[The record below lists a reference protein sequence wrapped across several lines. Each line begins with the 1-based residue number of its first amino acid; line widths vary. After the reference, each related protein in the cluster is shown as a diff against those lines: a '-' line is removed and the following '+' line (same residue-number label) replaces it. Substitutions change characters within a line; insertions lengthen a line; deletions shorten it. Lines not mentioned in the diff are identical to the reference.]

1 MRPVHSPT
9 GHTVVAQ
16 RQRGRWRR
24 FSAGLSGVL
33 LVLACVLS
41 VPAAARAADEP
52 DANTEQWSDIRQ
64 FLFAERPIIDNRGD
78 VVDIDAP
85 FRAEDAAVVPI
96 GLKAKLEQ
104 TAGQHIRKMWLV
116 IDKNPTPVAASF
128 ELTPES
134 GRADIET
141 RVRLEEYTWVRV
153 IAETN
158 DGQLHMARKFVRAAG
173 GCSAP
178 AGKDM
183 EAALARLGKVKFRLE
198 GEPQA
203 GQPTLAQ
210 VMVSHP
216 NNSGMQ
222 MDQVTR
228 LFVPPHY
235 VRRIEV
241 AYGGKVIMSASVDFS
256 ISENPNLR
264 FYFLP
269 RNEGGEL
276 TAKVVDSRD
285 LVFTSTLSIA
295 RTGI

>member
-1 MRPVHSPT
+1 MSNNLFLHRMANRS
-9 GHTVVAQ
+9 
-16 RQRGRWRR
+16 RGLLGALLCAALLP
-24 FSAGLSGVL
+24 SAAL
-33 LVLACVLS
+33 
-41 VPAAARAADEP
+41 AADEP
-52 DANTEQWSDIRQ
+52 SADTEQWAGIRQ
-64 FLFAERPIIDNRGD
+64 FLFADRPIADNAGD
-78 VVDIDAP
+78 VVEIDAP
-85 FRAEDAAVVPI
+85 FRAEDAAVVPV
-96 GLKAKLEQ
+96 GLKAKIDQ
-104 TAGQHIRKMWLV
+104 TPGRFIRKMWLLV
-116 IDKNPTPVAASF
+116 DKNPTPIAASF

-141 RVRLEEYTWVRV
+141 RIRLEEYTWVRV
-153 IAETN
+153 VAETS

-198 GEPQA
+198 GEPQQ
-203 GQPTLAQ
+203 GKPTLAQ

-235 VRRIEV
+235 VRHVEV
-241 AYGGKVIMSASVDFS
+241 AYGGKVIMSADVDFS
-256 ISENPNLR
+256 MSENPNLR

-269 RNEGGEL
+269 SVGAGEL
-276 TAKVVDSRD
+276 TAKVVDSKD
-285 LVFTSTLSIA
+285 LVFTSTLNLSK
-295 RTGI
+295 TGS

>member
-1 MRPVHSPT
+1 MSNNLFLHRMVNRS
-9 GHTVVAQ
+9 
-16 RQRGRWRR
+16 RGLLGALLCAALLP
-24 FSAGLSGVL
+24 SAAL
-33 LVLACVLS
+33 
-41 VPAAARAADEP
+41 AADEP
-52 DANTEQWSDIRQ
+52 SPDTEQWAGIRQ
-64 FLFAERPIIDNRGD
+64 FLFADRPIADNAGD
-78 VVDIDAP
+78 VVEIDAP
-85 FRAEDAAVVPI
+85 FRAEDAAVVPV
-96 GLKAKLEQ
+96 GLKAKIDQ
-104 TAGQHIRKMWLV
+104 TPGRFIRKMWLLV
-116 IDKNPTPVAASF
+116 DKNPTPIAASF

-141 RVRLEEYTWVRV
+141 RIRLEEYTWVRV
-153 IAETN
+153 VAETS

-198 GEPQA
+198 GEPQQ
-203 GQPTLAQ
+203 GKPTLAQ

-235 VRRIEV
+235 VRHVEV
-241 AYGGKVIMSASVDFS
+241 AYGGKVIMSADVDFS
-256 ISENPNLR
+256 MSENPNLR

-269 RNEGGEL
+269 SVGAGEL
-276 TAKVVDSRD
+276 TAKVVDSKD
-285 LVFTSTLSIA
+285 LVFTSTLNLSK
-295 RTGI
+295 TGS

>member
-1 MRPVHSPT
+1 MPT
-9 GHTVVAQ
+9 FALPHRLTIQGLAAVAALII
-16 RQRGRWRR
+16 GTLM
-24 FSAGLSGVL
+24 GG
-33 LVLACVLS
+33 
-41 VPAAARAADEP
+41 PAQAADEP
-52 DANTEQWSDIRQ
+52 SADTEQWADIRA
-64 FLFAERPIIDNRGD
+64 FLFADRPIADNLGD
-78 VVDIDAP
+78 VVELDAP
-85 FRAEDAAVVPI
+85 FRAEDAAVVPV
-96 GLKAKLEQ
+96 GLKAKVDQ
-104 TAGQHIRKMWLV
+104 TPSRYIRKMWLLV
-116 IDKNPTPVAASF
+116 DKNPTPIAASF

-141 RVRLEEYTWVRV
+141 RIRLEEYTWVRV
-153 IAETN
+153 VAETS

-183 EAALARLGKVKFRLE
+183 EAALARLGKVKFKIE
-198 GEPQA
+198 GEVQQ
-203 GQPTLAQ
+203 GRPTLAQ

-228 LFVPPHY
+228 LFVPSHY
-235 VRRIEV
+235 VRHIEV
-241 AYGGKVIMSASVDFS
+241 AYAGKVIMSADVDFS

-269 RNEGGEL
+269 SAGAGDL

-285 LVFTSTLSIA
+285 LVFTSTLSLP
-295 RTGI
+295 RNGT

>member
-1 MRPVHSPT
+1 MINNLFLHRMVNRS
-9 GHTVVAQ
+9 
-16 RQRGRWRR
+16 RGLLGALLCAALLP
-24 FSAGLSGVL
+24 SAAL
-33 LVLACVLS
+33 
-41 VPAAARAADEP
+41 AADEP
-52 DANTEQWSDIRQ
+52 SADTEQWAGIRQ
-64 FLFAERPIIDNRGD
+64 FLFADRPIADNAGD
-78 VVDIDAP
+78 VVEIDAP
-85 FRAEDAAVVPI
+85 FRAEDAAVVPV
-96 GLKAKLEQ
+96 GLKAKIDQ
-104 TAGQHIRKMWLV
+104 TPGRFIRKMWLLV
-116 IDKNPTPVAASF
+116 DKNPTPIAASF

-141 RVRLEEYTWVRV
+141 RIRLEEYTWVRV
-153 IAETN
+153 VAETS

-198 GEPQA
+198 GEPQQ
-203 GQPTLAQ
+203 GKPTLAQ

-235 VRRIEV
+235 VRHVEV
-241 AYGGKVIMSASVDFS
+241 AYGGKVIMSADVDFS
-256 ISENPNLR
+256 MSENPNLR

-269 RNEGGEL
+269 SVGAGEL
-276 TAKVVDSRD
+276 TAKVVDSKD
-285 LVFTSTLSIA
+285 LVFTSTLNLSK
-295 RTGI
+295 TGS

>member
-1 MRPVHSPT
+1 MQTRTRPLKLS
-9 GHTVVAQ
+9 
-16 RQRGRWRR
+16 
-24 FSAGLSGVL
+24 LSGLVTAIAVALSL
-33 LVLACVLS
+33 LLPTAALS
-41 VPAAARAADEP
+41 ADEP
-52 DANTEQWSDIRQ
+52 SPDTEQWAGIRQ
-64 FLFAERPIIDNRGD
+64 FLFADRPIADNAGD
-78 VVDIDAP
+78 VVEIDAP

-96 GLKAKLEQ
+96 GLKAKSDQ
-104 TAGQHIRKMWLV
+104 APGRYIRKMWLLV
-116 IDKNPTPVAASF
+116 DKNPTPIAASF

-141 RVRLEEYTWVRV
+141 RIRLEEYTWVRV
-153 IAETN
+153 VAETS

-198 GEPQA
+198 GEPQQ
-203 GQPTLAQ
+203 GKPTLAQ

-235 VRRIEV
+235 VRHVEV
-241 AYGGKVIMSASVDFS
+241 AYGGKVIMSADVDFS
-256 ISENPNLR
+256 MSENPNLR

-269 RNEGGEL
+269 SNGSGEL
-276 TAKVVDSRD
+276 TAKVVDSKD
-285 LVFTSTLSIA
+285 LVFTSTLNLSK
-295 RTGI
+295 TGS